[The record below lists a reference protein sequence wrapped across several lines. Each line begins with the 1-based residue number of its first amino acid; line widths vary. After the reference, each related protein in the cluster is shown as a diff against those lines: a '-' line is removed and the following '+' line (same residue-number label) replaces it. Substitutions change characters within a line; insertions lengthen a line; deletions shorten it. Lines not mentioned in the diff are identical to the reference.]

1 MQKDKGKTFC
11 NQKSADSTDLGLLSS
26 ALDVGRGGR
35 SAEILTIGQ
44 RINTFLKTKKNN
56 LLDSAE
62 GMVVV
67 VRSICDYF
75 LKGEGARKG
84 KTGSSIH

>member
-1 MQKDKGKTFC
+1 MECFVKIRMNGLTRDLQKDKGKTFC

-44 RINTFLKTKKNN
+44 RINTFLKTKKITYWTVQR
-56 LLDSAE
+56 AWWW
-62 GMVVV
+62 
-67 VRSICDYF
+67 
-75 LKGEGARKG
+75 
-84 KTGSSIH
+84 